1 MCVVFENVYKLDNE
15 LDLVPLYKD
24 LQSECV
30 VLLYFK
36 AFIMILFLQTTAIAV
51 IAISQRMKYKIK
63 DKWAK

>member
-36 AFIMILFLQTTAIAV
+36 VFIMILFLQTTAFGVIAV
-51 IAISQRMKYKIK
+51 SLLMKYKIK
-63 DKWAK
+63 DK